1 MNLSFSLT
9 SQERSLGSV
18 FFWLKAS
25 ACAGML
31 LLCLAWLVPNHY
43 RPWPSFHS
51 ELLAFLGTT
60 LLLCS
65 RLLAGASRLQWPRI
79 ALFVLSV
86 ALVPWLQ
93 FAVGVTQYGGD
104 ALTVS
109 LYFAGLLGAMA
120 VGFTHQQFKAAPE
133 GSCTG
138 LMHVLW
144 VGALVSAAIG
154 LVQWL
159 SLHDEFTLLITEG
172 TLGDRAMGNLAQSN
186 HLSTLLLL
194 GAVAL
199 ACVFEKRVI
208 GTTAFV
214 LGVAFLS
221 AVLVLTQSRTGMLS
235 VGVLTLFLWFK
246 RRHHSARWPAA
257 VPVLWALV
265 FLLTTQLLPKL
276 SEFLLMGGDRGVA
289 FTDSSGRWQ
298 LWKQFV
304 YGILQ
309 EPWLGYGWNQSV
321 RAQMAGAIAYPG
333 ELTSDYAHN
342 LVIDLLAWNGLP
354 LGLLLIGLGVYWCVS
369 RAWRVRGTDAIYAMA
384 CLMPVLVHSLLE
396 YPFAY
401 GYFLLPAGVMVG
413 IIEASLP
420 ERQSIVVKTRT
431 IWGLLSLWVVVG
443 SYFVWEY
450 FLIEEDFRIVRFE
463 AMRIGKTQADYEIP
477 SIWMSSH
484 MAAMLKAT
492 RQPAK
497 LNMEKQHLENL
508 RQVTER
514 FAYGALT
521 YRYALALGLNGDP
534 AGATH
539 QMALI
544 HGLYGESYY
553 QLTKAELRDEAKVK
567 FPQLQLVTT
576 P

>member
-9 SQERSLGSV
+9 SQERSFGSV
-18 FFWLKAS
+18 FFWLKAT

-51 ELLAFLGTT
+51 ELLAFIGIT
-60 LLLCS
+60 LLLGS
-65 RLLAGASRLQWPRI
+65 RLLIGANKLQLPRI
-79 ALFVLSV
+79 VVCLLLV
-86 ALVPWLQ
+86 AGVPWLQ
-93 FAVGVTQYGGD
+93 FLVGVTQYGGD

-120 VGFTHQQFKAAPE
+120 VGYTHQQAKTPAQ
-133 GSCTG
+133 GSSIA

-144 VGALVSAAIG
+144 LGALVSAAIG

-159 SLHDEFTLLITEG
+159 SLHDEFSLLITES

-208 GTTAFV
+208 GTMAFV
-214 LGVAFLS
+214 LGVVFLS
-221 AVLVLTQSRTGMLS
+221 LLLVLTQSRTGML
-235 VGVLTLFLWFK
+235 GVAVLAVFFWFK
-246 RRHHSARWPAA
+246 RRHHTARWPAA
-257 VPVLWALV
+257 VPALWALL
-265 FLLTTQLLPKL
+265 FLLATQLLPKV
-276 SEFLLMGGDRGVA
+276 SEFLLMGGDRAVA

-298 LWKQFV
+298 LWKQFG

-321 RAQMAGAIAYPG
+321 RAQMVGAMVYPG

-354 LGLLLIGLGVYWCVS
+354 LGMLLIGLGVYWFVN

-384 CLMPVLVHSLLE
+384 CLIPVFVHSLLE

-420 ERQSIVVKTRT
+420 GGQQVAVRTRT
-431 IWGLLSLWVVVG
+431 IWGLLSLWAVVG
-443 SYFVWEY
+443 SCFVWEY

-463 AMRIGKTQADYEIP
+463 GMRIGKTPTDYEIP
-477 SIWMSSH
+477 TIWMSSH

-497 LNMEKQHLENL
+497 LNMDKQHLENL

-553 QLTKAELRDEAKVK
+553 RLTKAELRDEANAK
-567 FPQLQLVTT
+567 FPQLKLVET